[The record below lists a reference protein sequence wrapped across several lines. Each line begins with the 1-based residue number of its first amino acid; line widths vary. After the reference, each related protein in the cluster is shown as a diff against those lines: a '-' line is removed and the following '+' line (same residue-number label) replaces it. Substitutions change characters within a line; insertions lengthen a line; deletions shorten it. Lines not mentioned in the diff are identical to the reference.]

1 MRSRVLLVSTL
12 ASVLLLVAETFAL
25 GEAPTDR
32 FSGEEIVTWFAGHG
46 VNARLYAWLLI
57 AFVPAFAAFAAL
69 VRRRLPA
76 PHRDMFFVGTIAILA
91 ETAVSTWF
99 WAGLAWHPDQLSPP
113 VARVLLD
120 VASFWGPVING
131 ATITMLAPVVALS
144 WGQDALLPRWLG
156 VLGTVTLGEQVVES
170 VATIFGTSGFAAPG
184 GPMNLM
190 LGAGL
195 VTGWVLCLGLVLARR
210 PDLGGP
216 TTPSDQAS
224 AVPAAG

>member
-1 MRSRVLLVSTL
+1 M
-12 ASVLLLVAETFAL
+12 
-25 GEAPTDR
+25 
-32 FSGEEIVTWFAGHG
+32 
-46 VNARLYAWLLI
+46 
-57 AFVPAFAAFAAL
+57 
-69 VRRRLPA
+69 
-76 PHRDMFFVGTIAILA
+76 
-91 ETAVSTWF
+91 
-99 WAGLAWHPDQLSPP
+99 
-113 VARVLLD
+113 
-120 VASFWGPVING
+120 
-131 ATITMLAPVVALS
+131 
-144 WGQDALLPRWLG
+144 LPRWLG

-170 VATIFGTSGFAAPG
+170 VATIFATSGFAAPG